1 MKLKILN
8 LLIVSILFG
17 PNLSL
22 FGKES
27 IPSYYV
33 SKNSLDKNLKKD
45 EAVFYINFSTNDN
58 GTVKN
63 TVKWAYNGKT
73 INQKPDAN
81 GNIILK
87 TKPGKYVLQFYYN
100 SDYNEVK
107 TDSIAIKPGYKIEI
121 KVNFESSKFP
131 VIADKPVIYVY
142 PQNTTTVNIKLNFK
156 GTLGFTYPKYTNG
169 WNFIA
174 DSNGTLNIGNKKYHY
189 LFYDGAMDLNS
200 QNIKLNEGFV
210 VNKNNLVT
218 FFEEKL
224 TKMGLNSKEI
234 NDYITYWAPLMS
246 ANENNYV
253 HFMFD
258 KEYSQYSSIEISP
271 KPDNVFRIF
280 MVWYKLGGAISI
292 KLNEQKIESFTRTRF
307 TVVEWGGAQIN
318 NNNVN

>member
-17 PNLSL
+17 TNLSL

-27 IPSYYV
+27 IPSFYV

-45 EAVFYINFSTNDN
+45 EAVFCINFSTNDN

-73 INQKPDAN
+73 ISQKPDAN

-156 GTLGFTYPKYTNG
+156 GTLGFTYPKYNNG

-174 DSNGTLNIGNKKYHY
+174 DSNGILNIGNKKYHY

-200 QNIKLNEGFV
+200 QNL
-210 VNKNNLVT
+210 
-218 FFEEKL
+218 
-224 TKMGLNSKEI
+224 
-234 NDYITYWAPLMS
+234 
-246 ANENNYV
+246 
-253 HFMFD
+253 
-258 KEYSQYSSIEISP
+258 
-271 KPDNVFRIF
+271 R
-280 MVWYKLGGAISI
+280 
-292 KLNEQKIESFTRTRF
+292 
-307 TVVEWGGAQIN
+307 
-318 NNNVN
+318 